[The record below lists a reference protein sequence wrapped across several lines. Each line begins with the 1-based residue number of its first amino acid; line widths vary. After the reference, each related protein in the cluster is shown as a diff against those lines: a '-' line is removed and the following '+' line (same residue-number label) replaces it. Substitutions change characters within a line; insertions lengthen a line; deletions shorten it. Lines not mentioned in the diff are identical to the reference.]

1 MVETALAQRAAPD
14 RGVRLAQAFEALYL
28 DSLAAHGVADRN
40 ATRGLIAVDI
50 ELAVQ
55 GMEIW
60 LDREENKA

>member
-1 MVETALAQRAAPD
+1 
-14 RGVRLAQAFEALYL
+14 
-28 DSLAAHGVADRN
+28 VADRN